1 MIQGYIL
8 SSFHN
13 NRDSGNEFIIHSK
26 DIYFFARIM
35 NMVSQKIIFLRLK
48 KKINIQYKSLTGSSF
63 FFWKLYLVNMAK

>member
-13 NRDSGNEFIIHSK
+13 NTESGNEFIIHSK

-48 KKINIQYKSLTGSSF
+48 KRLISNTR
-63 FFWKLYLVNMAK
+63 V